1 MKLMFASDLHG
12 SAFYC
17 DKMIETFKKSKAD
30 RLILLGDLLY
40 HGPRND
46 LPKEYAPK
54 EVIRMLN
61 SIKDE
66 IIAIR
71 GNCDASVDQMVL
83 DFPLN
88 EGYSAIFIDKRVL
101 YTTHGDVYN
110 RENPLPMK
118 KGDALIYGHTHIF
131 MAQEEKD
138 NYYINPGSVSLPKE
152 GNVASYGIYENE
164 IFKVLDFEG
173 SVLKQLELLQH

>member
-12 SAFYC
+12 SAFHC
-17 DKMIETFKKSKAD
+17 DKMIETFRKSKAGK
-30 RLILLGDLLY
+30 LILLGDLLY

-54 EVIRMLN
+54 EVISMLN
-61 SIKDE
+61 GMKND
-66 IIAIR
+66 IIAIK
-71 GNCDASVDQMVL
+71 GNCDATVDQMVL
-83 DFPLN
+83 NFPLI
-88 EGYSAIFIDKRVL
+88 ECYSSIFIDKRVL

-110 RENPLPMK
+110 KENPLPMN
-118 KGDALIYGHTHIF
+118 KGDSLIYGHSHIF
-131 MAQEEKD
+131 IAQEEEN

-152 GNVASYGIYENE
+152 GNPATYGIYEDG

-173 SVLKQLELLQH
+173 STLKRLELLQH

>member
-17 DKMIETFKKSKAD
+17 DKMIEAFRKNKAD
-30 RLILLGDLLY
+30 KLILLGDLLY

-46 LPKEYAPK
+46 LPKEYFPK
-54 EVIRMLN
+54 EVIGMLN
-61 SIKDE
+61 GLKNE
-66 IIAIR
+66 IIAVR

-88 EGYSAIFIDKRVL
+88 AGFSAIFIDEIVL

-110 RENPLPMK
+110 KENPLPMNR
-118 KGDALIYGHTHIF
+118 GDAMIYGHTHVL
-131 MAQEEKD
+131 MAEKEAD
-138 NYYINPGSVSLPKE
+138 QYYINPGSVSLPKE
-152 GNVASYGIYENE
+152 DNPSSYGIYEGGIFE
-164 IFKVLDFEG
+164 ILDFQG
-173 SVLKQLELLQH
+173 SILKRIDIKQ